1 MVAFFW
7 NPCLFNFLEVEETGV
22 PIESHHLRSGR
33 SRSSRR
39 KPPFKKWKK
48 QGFQKKATI

>member
-1 MVAFFW
+1 
-7 NPCLFNFLEVEETGV
+7 VEDAGV
-22 PIESHHLRSGR
+22 PEESHHLRSGR
-33 SRSSRR
+33 CRSSYR